1 MGKKL
6 PFSAAMQFLI
16 VDDHSIVTMALEM
29 LLKDFD
35 NQENTVYSANTKED
49 AIALA
54 DQYGETADL
63 MILDLSM
70 PGVQGTS
77 LMEEIVAAYPTLKIL
92 VMSGLQDQQSIVRV
106 LQMGAAGFI
115 PKSLD
120 AELLSSAIGFVLKGG
135 VYIPV
140 KLLNQAQKSGLL
152 TAREPA
158 SEAGSVHL
166 TDRQKDVL
174 ELLAKGAPIKRICK
188 ELNLSEG
195 TVKTHVTAIYR
206 AFGAN
211 NRTEALLEARRHG
224 FDVGI

>member
-1 MGKKL
+1 
-6 PFSAAMQFLI
+6 MQFLI

-77 LMEEIVAAYPTLKIL
+77 LMEEIVAAHPTLKIL

-120 AELLSSAIGFVLKGG
+120 ADLLSSAIGFVLKGG

-152 TAREPA
+152 TAREST

>member
-1 MGKKL
+1 
-6 PFSAAMQFLI
+6 MQFLI
-16 VDDHSIVTMALEM
+16 VDDHSIVTMALSL

-35 NQENTVYSANTKED
+35 GHTNTVYTANTKDD
-49 AIALA
+49 ALVLA
-54 DQYGETADL
+54 DQYGDTADL

-70 PGVQGTS
+70 PGVEGTS
-77 LMEEIVAAYPTLKIL
+77 LMEEIVERHPTMKIL
-92 VMSGLQDQQSIVRV
+92 VMSGLTDPQSIVKV

-120 AELLSSAIGFVLKGG
+120 TALLTAAIRFVLNGG

-140 KLLNQAQKSGLL
+140 KLLAEAQRTTLL
-152 TAREPA
+152 TSRDTKTQSPE
-158 SEAGSVHL
+158 SVHL
-166 TDRQKDVL
+166 TERQKDVL
-174 ELLAKGAPIKRICK
+174 ALLAKGAPIKRICK

-206 AFGAN
+206 AFNAS

-224 FDVGI
+224 FDVAL

>member
-1 MGKKL
+1 
-6 PFSAAMQFLI
+6 MQFLI
-16 VDDHSIVTMALEM
+16 VDDHSIVTMALSM

-35 NQENTVYSANTKED
+35 GQDNTVYTANSKDE
-49 AIALA
+49 AMALA
-54 DQYGETADL
+54 DQYGDTADL

-70 PGVQGTS
+70 PGVEGTS
-77 LMEEIVAAYPTLKIL
+77 LMEAIVERHPTMKIL
-92 VMSGLQDQQSIVRV
+92 VMSGLTDQHSIVKV

-120 AELLSSAIGFVLKGG
+120 AALLTAAIRFVLNGG

-140 KLLNQAQKSGLL
+140 KLLAEAQRTNLL
-152 TAREPA
+152 TSRDSQRNTE
-158 SEAGSVHL
+158 ETVHL
-166 TDRQKDVL
+166 TERQKDVL
-174 ELLAKGAPIKRICK
+174 ALLAKGAPIKRICK

-206 AFGAN
+206 AFNAT

-224 FDVGI
+224 FDVAL

>member
-1 MGKKL
+1 
-6 PFSAAMQFLI
+6 MQFLI

-29 LLKDFD
+29 LLKDYGG
-35 NQENTVYSANTKED
+35 QSNTVYSANTKEE
-49 AIALA
+49 AVALA

-77 LMEEIVAAYPTLKIL
+77 LMEEIVAAHPTLKIL
-92 VMSGLQDQQSIVRV
+92 VMSGLQDQQSIIRV

-115 PKSLD
+115 PKSLE
-120 AELLSSAIGFVLKGG
+120 AGLLTSAISFVLKGG

-152 TAREPA
+152 TSREPTGEI
-158 SEAGSVHL
+158 STVHL
-166 TDRQKDVL
+166 TQRQKEVL
-174 ELLAKGAPIKRICK
+174 GLLAKGAPIKRICK
-188 ELNLSEG
+188 ELDLSEG

-206 AFGAN
+206 AFGAS

-224 FDVGI
+224 FDIGI

>member
-1 MGKKL
+1 
-6 PFSAAMQFLI
+6 MQFLI
-16 VDDHSIVTMALEM
+16 VDDHSIVTMALGM

-35 NQENTVYSANTKED
+35 GQDNTVYTANSKDE
-49 AIALA
+49 ALALA
-54 DQYGETADL
+54 DQYGDTADL

-70 PGVQGTS
+70 PGVEGTS
-77 LMEEIVAAYPTLKIL
+77 LMETIVERHPTMKIL
-92 VMSGLQDQQSIVRV
+92 VMSGLTDQHSIVKV

-120 AELLSSAIGFVLKGG
+120 AALLTAAIRFVLNGG

-140 KLLNQAQKSGLL
+140 KLLAEAQRTSLL
-152 TAREPA
+152 TNRDAQRPNVET
-158 SEAGSVHL
+158 VHL
-166 TDRQKDVL
+166 TERQKDVL
-174 ELLAKGAPIKRICK
+174 ALLAKGAPIKRICK

-206 AFGAN
+206 AFNAT

-224 FDVGI
+224 FEVAL

>member
-1 MGKKL
+1 
-6 PFSAAMQFLI
+6 MQFLI
-16 VDDHSIVTMALEM
+16 VDDHSIVTMALGM

-35 NQENTVYSANTKED
+35 GQDNSVYTANSKDE
-49 AIALA
+49 ALALA
-54 DQYGETADL
+54 DQYGDTADL

-70 PGVQGTS
+70 PGVEGTS
-77 LMEEIVAAYPTLKIL
+77 LMETIVERHPTMKIL
-92 VMSGLQDQQSIVRV
+92 VMSGLTDQHSIVKV

-120 AELLSSAIGFVLKGG
+120 AALLTAAIRFVLNGG

-140 KLLNQAQKSGLL
+140 KLLAEAQRTSLL
-152 TAREPA
+152 TNRDTQRPNVET
-158 SEAGSVHL
+158 VHL
-166 TDRQKDVL
+166 TERQKDVL
-174 ELLAKGAPIKRICK
+174 TLLAKGAPIKRICK

-206 AFGAN
+206 AFNAT

-224 FDVGI
+224 FEVAL

>member
-1 MGKKL
+1 
-6 PFSAAMQFLI
+6 MQFLI
-16 VDDHSIVTMALEM
+16 VDDHSIVTMALGM

-35 NQENTVYSANTKED
+35 DQDNTVYTANSKDE
-49 AIALA
+49 ALALA
-54 DQYGETADL
+54 DQYGDTADL

-70 PGVQGTS
+70 PGVEGTS
-77 LMEEIVAAYPTLKIL
+77 LMETIVERHPTMKIL
-92 VMSGLQDQQSIVRV
+92 VMSGLTDQHSIVKV

-120 AELLSSAIGFVLKGG
+120 AALLTAAIRFVLNGG

-140 KLLNQAQKSGLL
+140 KLLAEAQRTSLL
-152 TAREPA
+152 TNRDTQRPNVET
-158 SEAGSVHL
+158 VHL
-166 TDRQKDVL
+166 TERQKDVL
-174 ELLAKGAPIKRICK
+174 ALLAKGAPIKRICK

-206 AFGAN
+206 AFNAT

-224 FDVGI
+224 FEVAL

>member
-1 MGKKL
+1 
-6 PFSAAMQFLI
+6 MQFLI
-16 VDDHSIVTMALEM
+16 VDDHSIVTMALGM

-35 NQENTVYSANTKED
+35 GQNNSVYTANSKDE
-49 AIALA
+49 ALALA
-54 DQYGETADL
+54 DQYGDTADL

-70 PGVQGTS
+70 PGVEGTS
-77 LMEEIVAAYPTLKIL
+77 LMETIVERHPTMKIL
-92 VMSGLQDQQSIVRV
+92 VMSGLTDQHSIVKV

-120 AELLSSAIGFVLKGG
+120 AALLTAAIRFVLNGG

-140 KLLNQAQKSGLL
+140 KLLAEAQRTSLL
-152 TAREPA
+152 TNRDTQRPNVET
-158 SEAGSVHL
+158 VHL
-166 TDRQKDVL
+166 TERQKDVL
-174 ELLAKGAPIKRICK
+174 ALLAKGAPIKRICK

-206 AFGAN
+206 AFNAT

-224 FDVGI
+224 FEVAL

>member
-1 MGKKL
+1 
-6 PFSAAMQFLI
+6 MQFLI
-16 VDDHSIVTMALEM
+16 VDDHSIVTMALGM

-35 NQENTVYSANTKED
+35 GQNNSVYTANSKDE
-49 AIALA
+49 ALALA
-54 DQYGETADL
+54 DQYGDTADL

-70 PGVQGTS
+70 PGVEGTS
-77 LMEEIVAAYPTLKIL
+77 LMETIVERHPTMKIL
-92 VMSGLQDQQSIVRV
+92 VMSGLTDQHSIMKV

-120 AELLSSAIGFVLKGG
+120 AALLTAAIRFVLNGG

-140 KLLNQAQKSGLL
+140 KLLAEAQRTSLL
-152 TAREPA
+152 TNRDTQRPNVET
-158 SEAGSVHL
+158 VHL
-166 TDRQKDVL
+166 TERQKDVL
-174 ELLAKGAPIKRICK
+174 TLLAKGAPIKRICK

-206 AFGAN
+206 AFNAT

-224 FDVGI
+224 FEVAL